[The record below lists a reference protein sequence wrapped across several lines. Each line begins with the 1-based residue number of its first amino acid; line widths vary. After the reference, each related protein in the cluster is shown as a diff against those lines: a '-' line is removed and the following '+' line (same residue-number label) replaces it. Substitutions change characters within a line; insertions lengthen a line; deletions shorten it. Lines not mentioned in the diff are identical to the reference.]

1 MSDKSTNNVIFAV
14 AAVSNAYGLNVRE
27 FSEML
32 ELLNCIDSQQKS
44 KILISSAAWAAKD
57 IMDNKLK
64 GA

>member
-1 MSDKSTNNVIFAV
+1 MSDKPTNNIIFAV
-14 AAVSNAYGLNVRE
+14 AAVSNAYGLDVKE

-32 ELLNCIDSQQKS
+32 ELLRCIDAQQKS

>member
-1 MSDKSTNNVIFAV
+1 MLNNKPNSIIFAI
-14 AAVSNAYGLNVRE
+14 ASISNEYGLDVQE

-32 ELLNCIDSQQKS
+32 ELLNCISAEQKS

>member
-1 MSDKSTNNVIFAV
+1 MADKPTNSIVFAV
-14 AAVSNAYGLNVRE
+14 VAVSNEYGLDVQE

-32 ELLNCIDSQQKS
+32 ELLRCIDSQQKS

>member
-1 MSDKSTNNVIFAV
+1 MPDKQTNSIVFAV
-14 AAVSNAYGLNVRE
+14 AAVSDAYGLDVQE

-32 ELLNCIDSQQKS
+32 ELLSCIDDQQKS